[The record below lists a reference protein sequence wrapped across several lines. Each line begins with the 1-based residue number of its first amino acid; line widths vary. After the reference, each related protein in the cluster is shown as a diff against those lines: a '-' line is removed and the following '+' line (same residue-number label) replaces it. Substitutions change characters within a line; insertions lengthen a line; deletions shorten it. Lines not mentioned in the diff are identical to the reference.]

1 MLREYC
7 KNIVW
12 MTHHYFYLFY
22 DDIYDRI
29 GKSFKFKFNSTVSQT
44 QAKFRPQNQIVNQA
58 KNVASLATIYQTQ

>member
-1 MLREYC
+1 MLRKYC

-22 DDIYDRI
+22 DDICDCI
-29 GKSFKFKFNSTVSQT
+29 GKSFKFKSTVSQT

-58 KNVASLATIYQTQ
+58 KNVASLATISQTQ